1 MEIKLSFFGAAQCV
15 TGSKTLLETPDCKIL
30 IDCGLF
36 QGLKELRLL
45 NWEKPTFDAKNVD
58 FVLLTHAHLDHTGF
72 LPILIK
78 NGFTGKI
85 LCSKPTMEAAEVIL
99 LDSAKIQEEDA
110 LLANEKG
117 YSKHTP
123 AKPLYGVE
131 EAKSVFKH
139 FETKDIDEWIQLK
152 NNIKIKFNYNGH
164 IIGSTFIEIDIEG
177 KIFVFSGDL
186 GRENDLILKD
196 PVKPVKANYLFVES
210 TYGGRVHPDNC
221 KESLIHIVNKG
232 LKKGGTIL
240 IPSFAVERAQL
251 VMYLLSLLKITGEIP
266 DIPIYM
272 DSPMANNVMEIFHN
286 NSEWH
291 KLEEKDYEIMKKNVF
306 NISSL
311 KQTLKLL
318 KDTSTKII
326 IAGSGMASGGR
337 ILSYFEHYLE
347 NPKAT
352 IVLVG
357 YQAEGTRGRDLLEGA
372 KEIKL
377 HGRYFTVKAKI
388 ENIQGLSAHA
398 DQNEIINWLKNLENK
413 PEKTFIIH
421 GEKDSSKALSE
432 KLSSLLSYECYI
444 PSLNEEL
451 ILNI

>member
-1 MEIKLSFFGAAQCV
+1 
-15 TGSKTLLETPDCKIL
+15 
-30 IDCGLF
+30 
-36 QGLKELRLL
+36 
-45 NWEKPTFDAKNVD
+45 
-58 FVLLTHAHLDHTGF
+58 
-72 LPILIK
+72 
-78 NGFTGKI
+78 
-85 LCSKPTMEAAEVIL
+85 
-99 LDSAKIQEEDA
+99 
-110 LLANEKG
+110 
-117 YSKHTP
+117 
-123 AKPLYGVE
+123 
-131 EAKSVFKH
+131 
-139 FETKDIDEWIQLK
+139 
-152 NNIKIKFNYNGH
+152 
-164 IIGSTFIEIDIEG
+164 DIEG

-196 PVKPVKANYLFVES
+196 PVKPTKADYLFIES
-210 TYGGRVHPDNC
+210 TYGGRVHPDNW
-221 KESLIHIVNKG
+221 KESLINIVNKG
-232 LKKGGTIL
+232 FKKGGTIL

-251 VMYLLSLLKITGEIP
+251 VMYLLSILKVKGEIP

-291 KLEEKDYEIMKKNVF
+291 KLQENDYEIMKKNVF

-318 KDTSTKII
+318 KDNSTKII

-398 DQNEIINWLKNLENK
+398 DQNEIVNWLKALKDN
-413 PEKTFIIH
+413 PQKTFIIH
-421 GEKDSSKALSE
+421 GEKESAVALND
-432 KLSSLLSYECYI
+432 KLSSLLNYECYI

-451 ILNI
+451 ILKI